1 MRFSFLVLMLL
12 LPTFSAFSQN
22 YSYYIDGKLADY
34 TVSGEMMIVE
44 LKDGS
49 TANTNNWQETVLMRN
64 GVLSIDQIQTMTG
77 VFLLKIDDESIES
90 IEAKISEFTKEK
102 EVSYATPF
110 LINAEG
116 NVIGALT
123 NEFIVKLKQ
132 TTTLEQ
138 LKQFSRQ
145 YQIDKLR
152 QYEFNELT
160 FFLSAPHN
168 SDFNSME
175 FSKFFYESGLFE
187 YAEPNFMIF
196 SVQGTTDTFY
206 SQQWAINNT
215 GQAGGT
221 AGADMDVV
229 EAWGISTGC
238 ATTRVAILDSG
249 VELNHPDLINNL
261 EGGFDATGAGGME
274 ELLVLT
280 LMALPVQEL

>member
-1 MRFSFLVLMLL
+1 MVLQQIL
-12 LPTFSAFSQN
+12 
-22 YSYYIDGKLADY
+22 IIGKKRSLC
-34 TVSGEMMIVE
+34 GI
-44 LKDGS
+44 
-49 TANTNNWQETVLMRN
+49 

-152 QYEFNELT
+152 QYEFK
-160 FFLSAPHN
+160 LS
-168 SDFNSME
+168 
-175 FSKFFYESGLFE
+175 
-187 YAEPNFMIF
+187 I
-196 SVQGTTDTFY
+196 
-206 SQQWAINNT
+206 
-215 GQAGGT
+215 
-221 AGADMDVV
+221 
-229 EAWGISTGC
+229 
-238 ATTRVAILDSG
+238 
-249 VELNHPDLINNL
+249 
-261 EGGFDATGAGGME
+261 
-274 ELLVLT
+274 
-280 LMALPVQEL
+280 